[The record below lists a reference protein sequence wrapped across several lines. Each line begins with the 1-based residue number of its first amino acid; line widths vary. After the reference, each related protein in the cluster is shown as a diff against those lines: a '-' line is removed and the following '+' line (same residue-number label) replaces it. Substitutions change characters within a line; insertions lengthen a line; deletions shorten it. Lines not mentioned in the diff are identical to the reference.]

1 MQIAGI
7 ELYVNHPVMA
17 LGSTEWIPTTLA
29 LNGEPAAACDTHV
42 IVRVQAQVVLV
53 KVRVFIDQGGAND
66 LAGNADALST
76 VFDGH
81 LLLNDGRFVMG
92 DVIGQ
97 SRFTTSLLGMP
108 GRRRVRVAVD
118 DPKGQARVVDI
129 FISSETVFEICRV
142 SLLKRSLSLR

>member
-1 MQIAGI
+1 
-7 ELYVNHPVMA
+7 MA

-29 LNGEPAAACDTHV
+29 LNSEPAAGCDTHV

-53 KVRVFIDQGGAND
+53 KVRVFIDQGGMDDSASH
-66 LAGNADALST
+66 AGALTT

-81 LLLNDGRFVMG
+81 LLLGDGRFVVG
-92 DVIGQ
+92 DVIGE

-118 DPKGQARVVDI
+118 DPKGWARVVDI
-129 FISSETVFEICRV
+129 FISTDTV
-142 SLLKRSLSLR
+142 